1 MIFDGTSE
9 KKVILFF
16 CGLYTNLLMSGEN
29 IDQNINKTFFY
40 EGSHIICHFALN
52 FMKIK
57 T

>member
-16 CGLYTNLLMSGEN
+16 CALYTNLLMSGEN
-29 IDQNINKTFFY
+29 IDQKISKTFFY
-40 EGSHIICHFALN
+40 EGSHITCHFVLN
-52 FMKIK
+52 FKKIK